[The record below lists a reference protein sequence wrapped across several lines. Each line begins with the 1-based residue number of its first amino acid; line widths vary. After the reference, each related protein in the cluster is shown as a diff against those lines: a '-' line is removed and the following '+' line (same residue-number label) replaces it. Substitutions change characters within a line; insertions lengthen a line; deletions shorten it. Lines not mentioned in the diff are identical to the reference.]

1 MKEHLEDYKTIFEL
15 TQDLLC
21 DDNNKNGFYWQFRAL
36 CNDIKI
42 HRRRQH
48 STSFYK
54 IMDLIDNYLKE
65 KYNLSDEQLF
75 LSPSENITNI
85 LVGYAWRNELI

>member
-1 MKEHLEDYKTIFEL
+1 MKEHLEDYKSIFEL

-21 DDNNKNGFYWQFRAL
+21 DHYNKNGFYWKFIEL
-36 CNDIKI
+36 CKDIKT
-42 HRRRQH
+42 HKRRQH

-65 KYNLSDEQLF
+65 KYNLSDKQLF
-75 LSPSENITNI
+75 ISPSENITNI